1 MTMKKN
7 NNNKDNHPSGQ
18 KPFRGDEHH
27 APDHTQDKYP
37 KTGKDGKPELDLS
50 SGKYTKVWQGPNHPG
65 VTGNMSLELTLCGD
79 EIVDAKTHVGY
90 LHRGFEKLFE
100 RRLYMQVMPTCIRM
114 CVPESDTNEY
124 VFSQA
129 VEELTGIEAPEK
141 AQWLRMLALEMSRL
155 QMLLRVVP
163 GQGGAFGLGIGVQWG
178 MYVRELIL
186 DLFEELTGG
195 RVYHMYMLP
204 GGVRGDLPEGFRQR
218 ARKAIEEV
226 YRFARRIDDVMF
238 NNSVFK
244 KRAVGTGYID
254 PSWVDRF
261 GIVGPNA
268 RAAGYNRDV
277 RKDHPY
283 LFYDQLDWEVPVLEE
298 SDIYTRARIRWMDMQ
313 VTADLIRQI
322 LDKIPEKGSFKAP
335 TPNALNWRIP
345 KGETYV
351 MAEASRGEYGYYV
364 VSDGSP
370 YPRRIALRGPSYTHA
385 IALLERMLIRSN
397 IADTGAIMVSL
408 QTCPPEIER

>member
-1 MTMKKN
+1 
-7 NNNKDNHPSGQ
+7 
-18 KPFRGDEHH
+18 
-27 APDHTQDKYP
+27 
-37 KTGKDGKPELDLS
+37 
-50 SGKYTKVWQGPNHPG
+50 
-65 VTGNMSLELTLCGD
+65 MSVELTLCGD

-100 RRLYMQVMPTCIRM
+100 RRLYMQVMPTCLRM

-124 VFSQA
+124 CFAEA
-129 VEELTGIEAPEK
+129 VEELSGIEAPEK
-141 AQWLRMLALEMSRL
+141 AKWLRMLVLEMSRL

-178 MYVRELIL
+178 MYVRELVL

-204 GGVRGDLPEGFRQR
+204 GGVRGDLTEGFKDR
-218 ARKAIEEV
+218 ALEVMDQV
-226 YRFARRIDDVMF
+226 YRFAERIDNVMF

-254 PSWVDRF
+254 PSWIDRF

-268 RAAGYNRDV
+268 RGAGYKRDV
-277 RKDHPY
+277 RKDNPY
-283 LFYDQLDWEVPVLEE
+283 LFYDQLNWEVPVLEN
-298 SDIYTRARIRWMDMQ
+298 SDVYTRARIRWMDLQ
-313 VTADLIRQI
+313 VTTDLIRQI

-351 MAEASRGEYGYYV
+351 RSEASRGEFGYYV
-364 VSDGSP
+364 VSDGTP
-370 YPRRIALRGPSYTHA
+370 YPRRITLRGPSYTHA
-385 IALLERMLIRSN
+385 IALLEKLLIGAN
-397 IADTGAIMVSL
+397 VADVGGIMVSL

>member
-7 NNNKDNHPSGQ
+7 KMFENNRN
-18 KPFRGDEHH
+18 
-27 APDHTQDKYP
+27 KYP
-37 KTGKDGKPELDLS
+37 EKGPDGKNKIDLS

-79 EIVDAKTHVGY
+79 EVVDAKTHVGY

-124 VFSQA
+124 CFA
-129 VEELTGIEAPEK
+129 EGVEELAGIEVPEK
-141 AQWLRMLALEMSRL
+141 AQWLRMLVLEMSRL

-163 GQGGAFGLGIGVQWG
+163 GQGGSFGLGIGVQWG
-178 MYVRELIL
+178 MYVRELVL

-195 RVYHMYMLP
+195 RIYHMYMLP
-204 GGVRGDLPEGFRQR
+204 GGVRGDLPDGFKNR
-218 ARKAIEEV
+218 AIKAMDEV
-226 YRFARRIDDVMF
+226 FRLAKRLDDVMF
-238 NNSVFK
+238 NNAVFK
-244 KRAVGTGYID
+244 KRAIGTGYID
-254 PSWVDRF
+254 PSWVDKF

-268 RAAGYNRDV
+268 RGAGYKRDV
-277 RKDHPY
+277 RKDNPY
-283 LFYDQLDWEVPVLEE
+283 LFYEQLDWEAPVLEN
-298 SDIYTRARIRWMDMQ
+298 SDIYTRARVRWMDMQ

-322 LDKIPEKGSFKAP
+322 LDKIPAKGSFKAP

-351 MAEASRGEYGYYV
+351 RAEASRGEYGYYI
-364 VSDGSP
+364 VSDGSA
-370 YPRRIALRGPSYTHA
+370 YPRRINLRGPSYTHA
-385 IALLERMLIRSN
+385 VALLEKLLINAN
-397 IADTGAIMVSL
+397 IADVPAIMVSL